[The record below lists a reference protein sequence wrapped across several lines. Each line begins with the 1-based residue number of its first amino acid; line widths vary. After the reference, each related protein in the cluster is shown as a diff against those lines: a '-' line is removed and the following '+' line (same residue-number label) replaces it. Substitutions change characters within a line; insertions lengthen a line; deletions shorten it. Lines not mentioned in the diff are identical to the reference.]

1 MEEESIG
8 YELQAALNREDSSEE
23 VIKVAKCL
31 KQLENLKDPSAAASD
46 ELALTTLMS
55 ESARSGSSQ
64 AKNPEDT
71 RMQTRMMLAQM
82 G

>member
-8 YELQAALNREDSSEE
+8 YELEAALQCEDGSEK
-23 VIKVAKCL
+23 VIKVAKRL
-31 KQLENLKDPSAAASD
+31 KQLGNLKNPSVASD
-46 ELALTTLMS
+46 EMALTTLMS
-55 ESARSGSSQ
+55 ESALSGSSQ
-64 AKNPEDT
+64 AKKPEET